1 LLSRGRET
9 GKTTTANAANAKCL
23 VNVMTS
29 FVLAEC
35 VKMTSISLLCG
46 IVVILLYSPIA
57 YACGKF
63 LKTVLRK
70 CIPNTVQ
77 KKIIML
83 LLIFITEKIQN
94 MSMSF
99 TRHPQPLAAPL
110 NDDVTFECSLNIPAD
125 RFAWHHR
132 PLGSNRWTL
141 PSDSYNNVGKTSRLV
156 VTFDNESKAGDY
168 RCIAFFGELPRK
180 LIFHILYSINNL
192 FFVLF
197 YLIILCFITIHNTS
211 IKIVP
216 FTIEYT

>member
-1 LLSRGRET
+1 LLFRRRET

-35 VKMTSISLLCG
+35 VKMTSIFPLCG

-70 CIPNTVQ
+70 CNPNTVQ
-77 KKIIML
+77 KRIIML
-83 LLIFITEKIQN
+83 LLIFITDDHGIQN

-110 NDDVTFECSLNIPAD
+110 NDDVNFECSLNIPAE

-141 PSDSYNNVGKTSRLV
+141 SSDPYNNVGGKTSRFI

-180 LIFHILYSINNL
+180 LIYFIQSIIYFL
-192 FFVLF
+192 SH
-197 YLIILCFITIHNTS
+197 FI
-211 IKIVP
+211 
-216 FTIEYT
+216 